1 MKNLLFLS
9 ILICMGCLRLIAQA
23 GVSPLDPSHQPRF
36 CSLLNPRSNPAGRV
50 DDSALINAYNL
61 QAHLIRSLRLI
72 AVVRGKAGK
81 EYGVGER
88 PRELPAV
95 IDFVQPDLVHVTGG
109 VPFLGSREFEMASDG
124 HEFRLLVP
132 QNGKKTFL
140 VGPIDA
146 PVKSQN
152 ARDDLRP
159 EPLINALHWQ
169 EGRLIAGARL
179 QGVHDANLRELK
191 VDLLY
196 SKAPGRTAKIE
207 FDLLHGQVDSVETYD
222 AAGQLVSKTSYSD
235 WQEAANSAS
244 SPSQG
249 CLPHRIEF
257 LQPKQ
262 DYEVTLRVSHIA
274 LNPEIPRANF
284 HPAPPRG
291 IPVVH
296 LDKSGRAI
304 TN

>member
-1 MKNLLFLS
+1 MKNAVFLS
-9 ILICMGCLRLIAQA
+9 ILICMCCLRLVAQ
-23 GVSPLDPSHQPRF
+23 VVPSHSSSNQEPRF
-36 CSLLNPRSNPAGRV
+36 CSLLDPQSNQAHGV
-50 DDSALINAYNL
+50 DDVKLLNTYNR

-72 AVVRGKAGK
+72 AMVRGKAGK
-81 EYGVGER
+81 EYGVGVH
-88 PRELPAV
+88 PREIPAV
-95 IDFVQPDLVHVTGG
+95 IDFVQPNLVHVTGV
-109 VPFLGSREFEMASDG
+109 VPFSGSRGFEMASDG
-124 HEFRLLVP
+124 HELRLLVP

-146 PVKSQN
+146 PVESQN
-152 ARDDLRP
+152 ARDNLRP
-159 EPLINALHWQ
+159 ESLINALHWQ
-169 EGRLIAGARL
+169 EGRLIAGTRL

-191 VDLLY
+191 VDLPS

-222 AAGQLVSKTSYSD
+222 AAGQLVSKTNYSD
-235 WQEAANSAS
+235 WQEAADSAS
-244 SPSQG
+244 GPSQG

-262 DYEVTLRVSHIA
+262 DYEVTLRVSYIA

-291 IPVVH
+291 IPVVR
-296 LDKSGRAI
+296 LDRSGRAI